1 MISSGAGRVRHEAGE
16 ALGAIGTPECLQLL
30 EQYQSDPCL
39 EVAQTC
45 QLALQRIQYY
55 SRISSPAAYYSQL
68 PQTTGKAVTDCT
80 SQHCS
85 TSCVQDNSDNSTA
98 AESASPY
105 LSIDP
110 APAAPACK
118 PTAQLRATLLDKHAP
133 IFERYRALFALRN
146 KVCPPGDCL
155 LPSGATCK
163 IVASWERPCAA
174 ASAGSR
180 LPVQRGP
187 TPALEN
193 ALAFLQQC
201 SNPEFVSAG
210 GSRSCQRAG
219 RLHEER
225 ECSAEA

>member
-1 MISSGAGRVRHEAGE
+1 MISSDAGRVRHEAGE

-55 SRISSPAAYYSQL
+55 SRISSPAAYSSQL
-68 PQTTGKAVTDCT
+68 PQTAGKAVTDCT

-85 TSCVQDNSDNSTA
+85 TSCVQDNSDNSAA

-105 LSIDP
+105 LSVDP
-110 APAAPACK
+110 APAASASK
-118 PTAQLRATLLDKHAP
+118 PTAQLRARLLDEHAP

-163 IVASWERPCAA
+163 IV
-174 ASAGSR
+174 
-180 LPVQRGP
+180 
-187 TPALEN
+187 
-193 ALAFLQQC
+193 
-201 SNPEFVSAG
+201 
-210 GSRSCQRAG
+210 
-219 RLHEER
+219 
-225 ECSAEA
+225 